1 MVFVLDSIRVQFCIW
16 FNWFQKS
23 VCVLKS
29 CSNKLVS
36 GRFSDPYSAFDE
48 DGDGFLNLE
57 QVYQAIHSL
66 GKVWPMKDIR
76 EALPKDC
83 KEVDFPGKIFPKN
96 VDDSKVQP
104 GPSRIWKRTVRS
116 HRLAFMS
123 WFWYLNFQTFW
134 QWWLKIWHPIL
145 IARKILIR
153 FEEFLIFMMHSIAAT
168 SHISNSGIIKLC
180 DVFHVTQVMWC
191 MNIRVYTRNSWTQ
204 QIDVFDNPGS

>member
-29 CSNKLVS
+29 CSDNLRTQSILRTVPLTL
-36 GRFSDPYSAFDE
+36 FLAFDE

-83 KEVDFPGKIFPKN
+83 KEVDFPGKIIYPH
-96 VDDSKVQP
+96 
-104 GPSRIWKRTVRS
+104 RINLPLTAPPV
-116 HRLAFMS
+116 A
-123 WFWYLNFQTFW
+123 
-134 QWWLKIWHPIL
+134 
-145 IARKILIR
+145 
-153 FEEFLIFMMHSIAAT
+153 LIFPVLIHIFATGSALRADLFYGDGLFLNSSSNPWSRTSIINNCGWYYWLNT
-168 SHISNSGIIKLC
+168 ELQSSYPHIEKRKQC
-180 DVFHVTQVMWC
+180 
-191 MNIRVYTRNSWTQ
+191 
-204 QIDVFDNPGS
+204 